1 MDAEELERIRTES
14 DLLHT
19 EEEICVVYD
28 RMAVEIRREL
38 GDTMPL
44 VLSILTGGLI
54 PTGQLLP
61 RLDMDLELDYL
72 HATRYRGGTRG
83 GELHWI
89 TRPTVPLK
97 GRTVLIVDDILDEG
111 LTLCAIQKY
120 CIEQGAGRAYTAVL
134 VEKRVEKRPVD
145 VTAEFVGIVV
155 EDRYV
160 FGCGMDYHGYFRNLP
175 EIRAVKDRN

>member
-1 MDAEELERIRTES
+1 MEQQELRRVLEES

-19 EEEICVVYD
+19 AAEIQTVYD
-28 RMAVEIRREL
+28 RMAEDIRAVL
-38 GDTMPL
+38 ADTRPIA
-44 VLSILTGGLI
+44 LSVLTGGLI

-61 RLDMDLELDYL
+61 RLNIALELDYL

-89 TRPTVPLK
+89 TRPTIPLA
-97 GRTVLIVDDILDEG
+97 GRTVLIIDDILDAG
-111 LTLCAIQKY
+111 LTLKAIQKY
-120 CIEQGAGRAYTAVL
+120 CAGQGAGRVYTAVL
-134 VEKRVEKRPVD
+134 VEKRVSARPVTVEVD
-145 VTAEFVGIVV
+145 FVGIEV

-175 EIRAVKDRN
+175 EIRAVVD